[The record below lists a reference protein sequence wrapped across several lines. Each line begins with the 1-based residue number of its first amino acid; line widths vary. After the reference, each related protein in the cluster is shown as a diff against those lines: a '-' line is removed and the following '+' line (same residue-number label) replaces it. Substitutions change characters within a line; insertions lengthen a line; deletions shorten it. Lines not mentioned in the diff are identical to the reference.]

1 MYVENAEFFPLKVWK
16 LKYGNK
22 GCQFLAITFPLQKR
36 SNQIKHNTKPL
47 TLDRIVTKITFILT
61 SHT

>member
-47 TLDRIVTKITFILT
+47 TFR
-61 SHT
+61 